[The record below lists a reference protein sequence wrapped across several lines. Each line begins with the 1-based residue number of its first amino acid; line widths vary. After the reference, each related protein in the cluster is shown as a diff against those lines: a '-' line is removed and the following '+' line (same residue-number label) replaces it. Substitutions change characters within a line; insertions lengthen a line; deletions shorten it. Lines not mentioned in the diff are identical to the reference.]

1 MFLTILFF
9 TIANSILPEVT
20 EGDECHDLTAFLM
33 KFNAKSE
40 NTTEILVRKMSRNLI
55 IPIRQIQTSLL
66 STHPKIVSME
76 GWEIK
81 SKVIFSNPG
90 VRM

>member
-1 MFLTILFF
+1 MFSTSLFF
-9 TIANSILPEVT
+9 TIANLILPEVT
-20 EGDECHDLTAFLM
+20 NGDECHDLTAFLM
-33 KFNAKSE
+33 KFNAKIK
-40 NTTEILVRKMSRNLI
+40 NTTERLVRKMSRNLI
-55 IPIRQIQTSLL
+55 ILISQIQTSLL
-66 STHPKIVSME
+66 STHPKIVSMD